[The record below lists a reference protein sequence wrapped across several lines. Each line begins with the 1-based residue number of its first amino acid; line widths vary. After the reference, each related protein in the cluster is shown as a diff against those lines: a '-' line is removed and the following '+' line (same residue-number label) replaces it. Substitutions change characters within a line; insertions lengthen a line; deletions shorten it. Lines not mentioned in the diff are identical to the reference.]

1 MKTKKTFY
9 NWLTNRYLLIIRNE
23 ENFAEK
29 TSYNFTYA
37 KVLLFGFL
45 GFLMILT
52 LALFLVRSIL
62 SQWFDPRHE
71 HMEAN
76 RKLIQ
81 LAMAVDSLSIEVQKK
96 QQFIEVFQRITYG
109 DEEALSGQLISR
121 ITNDYSADSLEI
133 SNFNREVDI
142 ESLIPIDS
150 QFRMKYEG
158 AGINLL
164 SNVSNRRDASELL
177 ELFFFAP
184 INGIISSPFSPKI
197 EHYGVDIVAKTN
209 EPVKCVADG
218 TVIMA
223 NWTQEY
229 GHTVVVQHRNNLMTV
244 YKHNSAVLKKVGS
257 FVNAGEIISIIGN
270 TGELTTG
277 PHLHFEMWFDGNPV
291 NPEDY
296 ISF

>member
-1 MKTKKTFY
+1 M
-9 NWLTNRYLLIIRNE
+9 
-23 ENFAEK
+23 
-29 TSYNFTYA
+29 
-37 KVLLFGFL
+37 
-45 GFLMILT
+45 
-52 LALFLVRSIL
+52 ALFLVRSIL

-109 DEEALSGQLISR
+109 DDEAASNQLLSRL
-121 ITNDYSADSLEI
+121 NKDLEDSLDI
-133 SNFNREVDI
+133 VNFNKEIDI
-142 ESLIPIDS
+142 ESLVPIDS
-150 QFRMKYEG
+150 QFRIQYEG
-158 AGINLL
+158 SSINLL
-164 SNVSNRRDASELL
+164 TNVSNRRDASELL
-177 ELFFFAP
+177 ELYFFAP
-184 INGIISSPFSPKI
+184 INGIISSPFAPKI

-223 NWTQEY
+223 SWSQEY
-229 GHTVVVQHRNNLMTV
+229 GHTIAVQHRNNLMTV
-244 YKHNSAVLKKVGS
+244 YKHNSAVLKKVGA

-270 TGELTTG
+270 SGELTTG
-277 PHLHFEMWFDGNPV
+277 PHLHFEMWYDGNPV
-291 NPEDY
+291 DPENY